1 MGGKCTA
8 FIQRHSLCSDG
19 LSRHGGMGSASKDT
33 ASGFQHGDMKRLRD
47 YISKSYAE
55 LGLWVAKHRLESTCN
70 VILDGLR
77 SFIGSHQRETAK
89 RQVYGSWRLKSVSVE
104 LVLLTT
110 VWELWGAIDVEYSSF
125 IAKLWV
131 NCILKYSNLS
141 ERYWGSACQPVF
153 VKKKVLIKRQHISS
167 KCLHLCLPKAT
178 N

>member
-1 MGGKCTA
+1 
-8 FIQRHSLCSDG
+8 
-19 LSRHGGMGSASKDT
+19 MGSATKDT

-55 LGLWVAKHRLESTCN
+55 LGLWVAKHLRESTYN
-70 VILDGLR
+70 VILEGLR

-110 VWELWGAIDVEYSSF
+110 VRELWGAIDVEYSSF

-141 ERYWGSACQPVF
+141 ERWLVSACQPVL
-153 VKKKVLIKRQHISS
+153 VLKKVLIKRQHISS

>member
-1 MGGKCTA
+1 M
-8 FIQRHSLCSDG
+8 
-19 LSRHGGMGSASKDT
+19 
-33 ASGFQHGDMKRLRD
+33 
-47 YISKSYAE
+47 
-55 LGLWVAKHRLESTCN
+55 AKHRLESTYN

-110 VWELWGAIDVEYSSF
+110 VRELWGAIDVEYSSF
-125 IAKLWV
+125 IVSYGWTVSSNTQIFRSDIGVVRV
-131 NCILKYSNLS
+131 NLFLL
-141 ERYWGSACQPVF
+141 
-153 VKKKVLIKRQHISS
+153 KKKVLIKRQHISS